1 MAKMKT
7 ANIPPARKAMI
18 DSQLRPSGV
27 NAPFVLERM
36 ATLAREDFVPEKLRP
51 LAYIDRSLPLGDGRF
66 LPSPLFHGRLLAE
79 AAPTPQDHV
88 LVIENGSAY
97 LAELCRPLVAEL
109 ESVGAQDAER
119 LARSRKRFSLILIDG
134 AVEHLPDWLLRR
146 LDEGARV
153 VTGLV
158 EDSVTKLASGRKIA
172 GIVALHPIVEMG
184 IPVIH
189 EFDKPKTWQF

>member
-1 MAKMKT
+1 
-7 ANIPPARKAMI
+7 MI

-27 NAPFVLERM
+27 NAPVVLERM
-36 ATLAREDFVPEKLRP
+36 AAVAREDFLPEKLRP

-79 AAPTPQDHV
+79 AAPKLQDRV
-88 LVIENGSAY
+88 LVIENGAGY
-97 LAELCRPLVAEL
+97 LAELCRPLVAKL
-109 ESVGAQDAER
+109 ESVSAQDAAG
-119 LARSRKRFSLILIDG
+119 LAKSRKRFSLILIDG
-134 AVEHLPDWLLRR
+134 AIEHLPDWLVRR
-146 LDEGARV
+146 LEEGGRI

-158 EDSVTKLASGRKIA
+158 DDSVTRLASGRKIA

-189 EFDKPKTWQF
+189 EFDKPKTWKF